1 MNCLVHAAVLR
12 SVEVRVELA
21 VKLTGTSRS
30 GGHVTYVCGDSD
42 VALSASTRD
51 AFRVVSHT
59 WNWVTL
65 CDDPNDPLT
74 Q

>member
-12 SVEVRVELA
+12 SVEVTVELA

-30 GGHVTYVCGDSD
+30 GGHVTYVCGDAD

-51 AFRVVSHT
+51 AYRVINQT
-59 WNWVTL
+59 WNWVTVG
-65 CDDPNDPLT
+65 DPAT